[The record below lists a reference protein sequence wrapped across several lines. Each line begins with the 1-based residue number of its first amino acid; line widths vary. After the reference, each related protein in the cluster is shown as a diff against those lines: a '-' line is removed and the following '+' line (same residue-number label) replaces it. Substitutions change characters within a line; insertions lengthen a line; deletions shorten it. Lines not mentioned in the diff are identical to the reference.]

1 MRINN
6 NLKYALVLSGGGA
19 KGLAHA
25 GVLNALRALG
35 FPAPSLIVGTS
46 MGAIVGGLYACGM
59 GPGELVRFALEEFDI
74 SDYLDGFAFKIDGPA
89 GKIFQAGQILGN
101 LATRPGI
108 DSGRRLFDLFERL
121 TGGRTFDQT
130 AIPFRCNAVDLS
142 SGTEVVFNSG
152 SVARAMRASMSF
164 PVFFEPLV
172 EGERCY
178 ADGGLAH
185 NMPVFIA
192 RDEGFRRILAV
203 DVNEFRPCA
212 LTELRTLPGILYRSL
227 ETSLRFLDVKEKA
240 RAGLTIH
247 AAGTASPLD
256 FDRKEELV
264 GLGERAVREN
274 EKILKVFFG
283 KGLRAAALRLRAR
296 ECGLS
301 PDRRPSERRP

>member
-1 MRINN
+1 MQIDE

-25 GVLNALRALG
+25 GVLDALAASG
-35 FPAPSLIVGTS
+35 FPEPSLIVGTS

-74 SDYLDGFAFKIDGPA
+74 SDYLDSFAFRINGPA

-108 DSGRRLFDLFERL
+108 DSGRRFLDLFERL
-121 TGGRTFDQT
+121 TGGKTFDGT
-130 AIPFRCNAVDLS
+130 SIPFRCNAVDLS
-142 SGTEVVFNSG
+142 SGAEVVFSSG
-152 SVARAMRASMSF
+152 SVAFAMRASMSF

-172 EGERCY
+172 EGDHCY

-203 DVNEFRPCA
+203 DVNRFGPRAPAEFGTIPDV
-212 LTELRTLPGILYRSL
+212 LYRSL
-227 ETSLRFLDVKEKA
+227 ETTFHLLNTQEKV
-240 RAGLTIH
+240 RAGLTIR
-247 AAGTASPLD
+247 AASAASPLD

-264 GLGERAVREN
+264 RLGERAVLEN
-274 EKILKVFFG
+274 KKVLEAFFG
-283 KGLRAAALRLRAR
+283 KGLRAAAIRRRVR
-296 ECGLS
+296 ECGVS
-301 PDRRPSERRP
+301 PD